1 MINEYQNI
9 FNQVQVRGPAEMGT
23 DDYGTLTEDRTK
35 GAAFSSLLGW
45 MGNAQL
51 GPINLGMSGLASLA
65 AGIVW
70 LNIVGLNM
78 LAQVGWSI
86 PEFLRQLFWLA
97 LEPPS
102 PEYGLTIPP
111 LNDGGW
117 YIIASF
123 FLLFSV
129 MAWWYRSWELA
140 AEQKLGKHVFWA
152 FGAAIWLFLVLG
164 LFRPVLMGSWS
175 EAVPYGIFPH
185 LDWTTAFSIR
195 YGNLYY
201 NPFHCLSIVFLY
213 GSALLFAMHGGTILA
228 VTRYGGDRELE
239 QIVDRG
245 TATERAALFWRW
257 TMGFNATMEGIHRW
271 AWWFAVLT
279 PITGGIGILLTG
291 TVVDNWFIWAQ
302 EHNFAPEYDGS
313 YGYQD
318 YGSYEAFIGK
328 E

>member
-1 MINEYQNI
+1 MITEYQNI

-23 DDYGTLTEDRTK
+23 DDYGTLMEDRTK
-35 GAAFSSLLGW
+35 SATFSTLFGW
-45 MGNAQL
+45 FANAQL
-51 GPINLGMSGLASLA
+51 GPVNLGMAGVVSLASGL
-65 AGIVW
+65 IW
-70 LNIVGLNM
+70 LNIIGFNM

-86 PEFLRQLFWLA
+86 PEFIRQLFWLA

-102 PEYGLTIPP
+102 PEYGLSIPP

-129 MAWWYRSWELA
+129 MAWWYRSYQLA
-140 AEQKLGKHVFWA
+140 AEQKMGKHVFWA
-152 FGAAIWLFLVLG
+152 FGSAIWLFLVLG

-213 GSALLFAMHGGTILA
+213 GSCLLFAMHGGTILA

-302 EHNFAPEYDGS
+302 EHYFAPTYDGS
-313 YGYQD
+313 YGYEAYGTYQD
-318 YGSYEAFIGK
+318 FIGK